1 MTGIACWNPR
11 MLSGPELG
19 EAIANAMKEMHVN
32 QKQVAKAFNVSQP
45 SVSEWLKH
53 GRVAKKHIPKLID
66 YFSKVV
72 GPDYWGLPISK
83 QEFDLVKAFR
93 KLPEKARED
102 LLRKTE
108 AAAAKTE
115 AATAELIGDDAQ
127 PEAPHVG
134 NEVAA

>member
-1 MTGIACWNPR
+1 

-19 EAIANAMKEMHVN
+19 KAIAKAMEEMHVN
-32 QKQVAKAFNVSQP
+32 QKQVAAAFHVSQP

-93 KLPEKARED
+93 ALPEKARED
-102 LLRKTE
+102 LLRKTQ

-115 AATAELIGDDAQ
+115 AAAAELIASDVS
-127 PEAPHVG
+127 PELPHVG